1 MVRRLKEG
9 EQRLWVE
16 YAREVRPL
24 RGRPPSALPKL
35 ADPPPASAPPPTP
48 ATMPP
53 APAAPKPAPPRSPL
67 ARRPV
72 EIGVRLSGLDD
83 TSWRSLSNG
92 RLRAERRLDLHGQR
106 AQTAFMLLHDFLLR
120 AQHERLRCVEIITGA
135 GSGPEGGILRREL
148 PHWLSRHDLRH
159 LVLAAVHPHSG
170 NVGSVRVLLRRRP
183 APGATQQNPAPGATQ
198 QNPAPGAPQQNPAPG
213 APQQNPAPG
222 AKQQDPAPGMKQQ
235 RPTPTRNRPVR
246 TK

>member
-1 MVRRLKEG
+1 MARRLKDG

-16 YAREVRPL
+16 YAREVKPL
-24 RGRPPSALPKL
+24 RGRPPSALPKV
-35 ADPPPASAPPPTP
+35 ADQPPAPVPPLPAPAVLAAP
-48 ATMPP
+48 
-53 APAAPKPAPPRSPL
+53 PAAPKPAPARSPL

-72 EIGVRLSGLDD
+72 EIGERQSGLDD

-183 APGATQQNPAPGATQ
+183 V
-198 QNPAPGAPQQNPAPG
+198 
-213 APQQNPAPG
+213 PG
-222 AKQQDPAPGMKQQ
+222 AKHQDPLPDAKPK
-235 RPTPTRNRPVR
+235 RATPATSRRGPA
-246 TK
+246 K

>member
-24 RGRPPSALPKL
+24 RGRPPSALPTL
-35 ADPPPASAPPPTP
+35 ADQPPAPVPPPAP
-48 ATMPP
+48 ATAP
-53 APAAPKPAPPRSPL
+53 PAAPKPAPPRSPL

-170 NVGSVRVLLRRRP
+170 NVGSVRVLLRRL
-183 APGATQQNPAPGATQ
+183 
-198 QNPAPGAPQQNPAPG
+198 
-213 APQQNPAPG
+213 PAPG
-222 AKQQDPAPGMKQQ
+222 AKRQDPAPGTKHQ
-235 RPTPTRNRPVR
+235 RPTPAGNRPVR

>member
-16 YAREVRPL
+16 YARQIRPL

-35 ADPPPASAPPPTP
+35 ADQLPAPPPPTP
-48 ATMPP
+48 APP
-53 APAAPKPAPPRSPL
+53 APPPAAAKPAPPRSPL

-92 RLRAERRLDLHGQR
+92 RLRPERRLDLHGQR
-106 AQTAFMLLHDFLLR
+106 AQTAFVLLHDFLLR

-183 APGATQQNPAPGATQ
+183 MPGARDKLPTPAPETKG
-198 QNPAPGAPQQNPAPG
+198 PA
-213 APQQNPAPG
+213 
-222 AKQQDPAPGMKQQ
+222 
-235 RPTPTRNRPVR
+235 R
-246 TK
+246 